1 MPKIVKTL
9 LTASALIALGAGV
22 LAAANQAKAASPD
35 LNGTYRCQPDPTPC
49 LWTGQSPSISQTG
62 TDLQIKNDKGE
73 SANAKLTSDTTIT
86 AGGPLNSFGIVR
98 DDHTIDWSNGNIWH
112 KQ

>member
-1 MPKIVKTL
+1 MPKVAKTL

-49 LWTGQSPSISQTG
+49 LWTGQSPSIAQTG

-86 AGGPLNSFGIVR
+86 AGGPLNSFSIVR